1 MTMTPDNI
9 LAAARR
15 PAVQAIIADLD
26 ATLTAWTKADTHRAA
41 GVDFRAQDAR
51 LAAADTLLARL
62 RRRLTSAV
70 RSVNG
75 APSDLDRLAA
85 VALARHPAAY
95 RWVIRKAR

>member
-1 MTMTPDNI
+1 MTMTADNI

-15 PAVQAIIADLD
+15 PAVQAIVTDLD
-26 ATLTAWTKADTHRAA
+26 TTLIEWAKADTHRAA

-85 VALARHPAAY
+85 VALAGRPVVF
-95 RWVIRKAR
+95 RWVFGRG